1 VGRLIER
8 ALEEGQFWWPSWGLV
23 EPAAT
28 LGRVCAWNTCAR
40 GVFLAFWSCHSF
52 QEDALDR
59 GLGVLFPPARHCF
72 GTKKSKMRGVLQRAP
87 EPIEAPL
94 FCCLCCLLTHRP
106 FLALLLTP
114 YQVGQANLPT
124 PPACGG
130 SGCCC
135 WLLAPFLLLAVA
147 AAGPSFSQHA
157 FHTQSFQIVALHLS
171 CLYRFCCERGE
182 VAFGPIVCRS
192 KRYHNSLFDAKPQSH
207 PF

>member
-1 VGRLIER
+1 MSPFPPARVGRLIER

-135 WLLAPFLLLAVA
+135 WPLSCYLLLQPPGRAS
-147 AAGPSFSQHA
+147 PSMPSIRSLSRPWLCTCPAMLVHYPSPPA
-157 FHTQSFQIVALHLS
+157 SF
-171 CLYRFCCERGE
+171 CLC
-182 VAFGPIVCRS
+182 
-192 KRYHNSLFDAKPQSH
+192 SH
-207 PF
+207 D